1 MPVTDPLA
9 DMLTRIR
16 NASMAKH
23 SKVDIPASKMKISVA
38 KILKSE
44 GYIKNYKLLK
54 DRKNGILRIYLKYDE
69 YNEGVIMGLK
79 RMSKPG
85 RRLYVKKEDIPPIL
99 NGMGIAVL
107 STSKGVLADRE
118 AKKLNVGGELLCS
131 VW

>member
-16 NASMAKH
+16 NASMVKH

-54 DRKNGILRIYLKYDE
+54 DRKNGILRIYLKYDG
-69 YNEGVIMGLK
+69 YNEGVIIGLK

-85 RRLYVKKEDIPPIL
+85 RRLYVKKEDIPPVL

-118 AKKLNVGGELLCS
+118 AKKLNVGGELLCNI
-131 VW
+131 W

>member
-1 MPVTDPLA
+1 MSVTDPLA

-69 YNEGVIMGLK
+69 HNEGVIMGLK

-85 RRLYVKKEDIPPIL
+85 RRLYVKKEGIPPVL

-131 VW
+131 IW

>member
-16 NASMAKH
+16 NANMAKH
-23 SKVDIPASKMKISVA
+23 SKVDVPASKMKISVA

-85 RRLYVKKEDIPPIL
+85 RRLYVKKEDIPPVL

-131 VW
+131 IW

>member
-16 NASMAKH
+16 NASMVKH
-23 SKVDIPASKMKISVA
+23 SKVDVPASKMKISVA

-54 DRKNGILRIYLKYDE
+54 DRKNGILRIYLKYDG

-85 RRLYVKKEDIPPIL
+85 RRLYVKKEDIPPVL
-99 NGMGIAVL
+99 NGMGISVL

-118 AKKLNVGGELLCS
+118 AKKLNVGGELLCNI
-131 VW
+131 W

>member
-16 NASMAKH
+16 NASMVKH

-54 DRKNGILRIYLKYDE
+54 DRKNGILRIYLKYDG

-85 RRLYVKKEDIPPIL
+85 RRLYVKKEDIPPVL

-118 AKKLNVGGELLCS
+118 AKKLNVGGELLCNI
-131 VW
+131 W